1 MQFSFSYEC
10 LETWP
15 LDWKTS
21 PGSGWPKAAWVLSS
35 GLLSIFSWCTF
46 LSPVVTRRRF
56 FVSQK
61 EPNPVEHP
69 IARVN
74 REGNYR
80 LWLTVVSGHVGS
92 SSRGK
97 VPFQRT
103 NSVGGGVH
111 MWGRRYVGNPY
122 FLLKFNHELKTVQKI
137 VCISKALKWF

>member
-1 MQFSFSYEC
+1 MQFSFSYKC

-21 PGSGWPKAAWVLSS
+21 QGSGWPKAAWLLGS
-35 GLLSIFSWCTF
+35 GLSKMHFF
-46 LSPVVTRRRF
+46 LTCCYSQEFYVL
-56 FVSQK
+56 QK
-61 EPNPVEHP
+61 EPNPIEHP

-74 REGNYR
+74 CKGNYR
-80 LWLTVVSGHVGS
+80 LWLTMVSGHVGP

-97 VPFQRT
+97 VPFQCT
-103 NSVGGGVH
+103 SSVGGVVR
-111 MWGRRYVGNPY
+111 MWGRRYVGNLY